1 MEVEYHWDMDEEVK
15 DPEVCVLVMADNA
28 ISD

>member
-15 DPEVCVLVMADNA
+15 VPEVFVLVMADNA
-28 ISD
+28 IND